1 MVNKGKDH
9 LKLFIH
15 KTGSAAQTKHDF
27 ILDQLFSGAPTDPQH
42 LIKQLDFIKNLDVD
56 QDIKDHYYGAL
67 ISYASTGNKAAAKS
81 GIYSHAYVHAVI
93 AADKALNPIWR
104 ADQTLLDVITQT
116 IKTITAQANY
126 AAFIIK
132 QTINNQ
138 LLPSTFLDSLL
149 TKIIPAQAPTAVHRD
164 AA

>member
-27 ILDQLFSGAPTDPQH
+27 ILDQLFNGAPTDPQH
-42 LIKQLDFIKNLDVD
+42 LIKSLDLISKLDVD
-56 QDIKDHYYGAL
+56 HDTKQNYYGAL
-67 ISYASTGNKAAAKS
+67 INYASTGDKDAAKS
-81 GIYSHAYVHAVI
+81 GVYSHAYVHAVI
-93 AADKALNPIWR
+93 ALDRALKPIWR
-104 ADQTLLDVITQT
+104 ADQTLLNVITQT
-116 IKTITAQANY
+116 IKTITARANY

-132 QTINNQ
+132 QTINNH
-138 LLPSTFLDSLL
+138 LIPSTFLDSLL
-149 TKIIPAQAPTAVHRD
+149 TKIIPAHAPTAVHWD

>member
-15 KTGSAAQTKHDF
+15 KTGAAAQTKYDF

-56 QDIKDHYYGAL
+56 QDIKDLCYGAL
-67 ISYASTGNKAAAKS
+67 IHYASTGDKDAAKS
-81 GIYSHAYVHAVI
+81 GVYSHAYVHAVI
-93 AADKALNPIWR
+93 ALDRALKPIWR
-104 ADQTLLDVITQT
+104 ADQTLLNVITQT
-116 IKTITAQANY
+116 IKTITARANY

-132 QTINNQ
+132 QTINKQ

-149 TKIIPAQAPTAVHRD
+149 TKIIPAHAPTAVHWD